1 MTGTDGARPGKNTVT
16 LHGVSETALL
26 TLNSRAREARRPD
39 RILED
44 PQAVALA
51 DAIDYDFAK
60 FGPTRQDMPLRAL
73 AFDDQ
78 TRRFLRERPRATVVA
93 LAEGLQ
99 TSFWRLDATVADP
112 RFRWLTVDLP
122 AVIDIR
128 TRLLPA
134 DERIAVC
141 AQSALDYSWTDKV
154 NTADGVFVTAEG
166 LLMYLQPEQSMG
178 LITECARRFPG
189 GRMMF
194 DVPPSMFG
202 WMLRRG
208 VRTSL
213 RYKAPPMPFTLSASQ
228 AAGLVKTVPGIR
240 AVHDIPL
247 PLGRGLIFNTLLSA
261 SHWFRPLDQLRPSF
275 TLLEFG

>member
-73 AFDDQ
+73 AFDGQ
-78 TRRFLRERPRATVVA
+78 TRRYLREHPRATVVA

-99 TSFWRLDATVADP
+99 TSFWRLDATVPDP
-112 RFRWLTVDLP
+112 QFRWLTVDLP
-122 AVIDIR
+122 PVVDIR

-141 AQSALDYSWTDKV
+141 AQSALDYSWMDRV
-154 NTADGVFVTAEG
+154 DPAEGVFITAEG
-166 LLMYLQPEQSMG
+166 LLMYLQPQQSLE
-178 LITECARRFPG
+178 LIAQCARRFPG
-189 GRMMF
+189 GRLLF
-194 DVPPSMFG
+194 DVPSSVFALFTRFG
-202 WMLRRG
+202 LP
-208 VRTSL
+208 TSL
-213 RYKAPPMPFTLSASQ
+213 RYKAPPMPFGLSMRES
-228 AAGLVKTVPGIR
+228 AALADTIAGIA
-240 AVHDIPL
+240 AVRDVPL
-247 PLGRGLIFNTLLSA
+247 PAGRGWLFNTLMA
-261 SHWFRPLDQLRPSF
+261 AAYRNPLLDNIRPSL